1 MSKISVICVDDEKII
16 LDSLQNELQTL
27 LPEECEFEIA
37 ESGEEAISLIDEMV
51 EEGIMPAVVVSDQ
64 IMPGMK
70 GDELLINI
78 HQKYPETMKILL
90 TGQADADAV
99 GNVVN
104 KAQLYRYIAKPW
116 EKMDFRMTVQAA
128 IKMYRSHQIVA
139 EQKDIIEKL
148 RVNIVDNFITSK
160 EIELDDYQ
168 LYRKVFFQRF
178 IRSLSTTNK
187 NWFVRACLGLINMD
201 GKINNA
207 KMIFLSAIVSEN
219 RNKIF
224 VDEILT
230 KVKEK
235 TIPQLENLQEKSETA
250 LKLIQN
256 LIIIPVENKK
266 ITIKES
272 NYIIYLSGKLGL
284 DKESIKKVI
293 EFAKSEIMLNY
304 EKNQHF
310 MNMEDEPQ
318 IYGSVK

>member
-27 LPEECEFEIA
+27 LPEDCEFEIA

-116 EKMDFRMTVQAA
+116 EKMDFRMTIQAA
-128 IKMYRSHQIVA
+128 IKMYRSNQIVA

-160 EIELDDYQ
+160 EIKLDDYQ

-178 IRSLSTTNK
+178 IRSLSSTNK

-224 VDEILT
+224 VNEILT

-235 TIPQLENLQEKSETA
+235 TIPQLENLQEKSEIA

-256 LIIIPVENKK
+256 LIIIPIENKK
-266 ITIKES
+266 INIKES
-272 NYIIYLSGKLGL
+272 NYIIYLSRKLGL
-284 DKESIKKVI
+284 DKESIKKMI

-310 MNMEDEPQ
+310 MNMEDEPL

>member
-1 MSKISVICVDDEKII
+1 MSNISVICVDDEKII

-27 LPEECEFEIA
+27 LPEDCEFEIA

-51 EEGIMPAVVVSDQ
+51 EEGTMPAVVVSDQ

-160 EIELDDYQ
+160 EIKLDDYQ

-219 RNKIF
+219 RNKEF
-224 VDEILT
+224 VSEILT

-235 TIPQLENLQEKSETA
+235 TIPQLENLQEKSEIV
-250 LKLIQN
+250 LKMIQN

-272 NYIIYLSGKLGL
+272 NYIIYLSRKLGL

>member
-1 MSKISVICVDDEKII
+1 MSNISVICVDDEKII

-27 LPEECEFEIA
+27 LPEDCEFEIA

-51 EEGIMPAVVVSDQ
+51 EEGTMPAVVVSDQ

-128 IKMYRSHQIVA
+128 IKMYRSNQIVA

-160 EIELDDYQ
+160 EIKLDDYQ

-178 IRSLSTTNK
+178 IRSLSSTNK

-219 RNKIF
+219 RNKEF
-224 VDEILT
+224 VSEILT

-235 TIPQLENLQEKSETA
+235 TIPQLENLQEKSEIV
-250 LKLIQN
+250 LKMIQN

-272 NYIIYLSGKLGL
+272 NYIIYLSRKLGL
-284 DKESIKKVI
+284 DKESIKKMI

-310 MNMEDEPQ
+310 MNMEDEPL
-318 IYGSVK
+318 IY

>member
-16 LDSLQNELQTL
+16 LDSLHNELQTL

-128 IKMYRSHQIVA
+128 IKMYRAHQIVA

-219 RNKIF
+219 RDKIF
-224 VDEILT
+224 VNEILT

-235 TIPQLENLQEKSETA
+235 TIPQLENLTEKSETA

-256 LIIIPVENKK
+256 LMIILVENRK

-310 MNMEDEPQ
+310 TNMEDQPQ
-318 IYGSVK
+318 VFGSVK